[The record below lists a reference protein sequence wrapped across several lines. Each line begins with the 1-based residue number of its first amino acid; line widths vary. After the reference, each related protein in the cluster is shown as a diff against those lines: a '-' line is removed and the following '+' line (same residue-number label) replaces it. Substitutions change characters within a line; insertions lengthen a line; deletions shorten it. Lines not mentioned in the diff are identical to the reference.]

1 MTKPS
6 GVNSNSKQQNRNMA
20 LNSEQVIQITKE
32 VMLGQPVTIKGK
44 EAETVVK
51 SVLKDMKFAKEN
63 GITLELPSE
72 IQA

>member
-1 MTKPS
+1 
-6 GVNSNSKQQNRNMA
+6 MA